1 MGTAVHLQTGDGTCF
16 LGRTLDLAHSFQQA
30 PLLLPRGLRYLS
42 RASGVRETLRR
53 AVLGMGSLIHGH
65 PVLAEGMNEA
75 GLACI
80 CLGFPGCAQYAPD
93 PAGGKTNLA
102 PYDFL
107 LWALSG
113 HDTAAEAAAA
123 LHTLRLVDVPL
134 DGKTPWLW
142 SLPRRAAGSF
152 PTPWGCWPTS
162 RTFPGT

>member
-1 MGTAVHLQTGDGTCF
+1 MGTAVHLQTGDRTCF

-65 PVLAEGMNEA
+65 PVLAEGMNAA

-107 LWALSG
+107 LW
-113 HDTAAEAAAA
+113 
-123 LHTLRLVDVPL
+123 
-134 DGKTPWLW
+134 
-142 SLPRRAAGSF
+142 
-152 PTPWGCWPTS
+152 
-162 RTFPGT
+162 